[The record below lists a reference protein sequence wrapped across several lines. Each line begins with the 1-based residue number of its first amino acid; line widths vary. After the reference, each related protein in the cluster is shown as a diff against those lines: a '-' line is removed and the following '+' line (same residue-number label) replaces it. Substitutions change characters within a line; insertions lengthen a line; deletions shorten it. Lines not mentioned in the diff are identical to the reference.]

1 MVYFFSVAMTFLYQ
15 VDTADHRKLE
25 EFEAKRLQESL
36 GLPSS
41 YTEKDCQ
48 SVIMDYFK
56 LVSSMDIVYH
66 ASYSVVESFADWSH
80 HSHTVYRAEVPR
92 ETRRLIQLVINGVP
106 LDDNFA
112 EYLHSGR
119 GDIRAVW
126 CFTPVSQVLS
136 PAQDPIPTLPFGSN
150 HQDFYFLHTNEAGF
164 FQCVCTD
171 LEVIAR
177 ILYRGKNCCFLVS
190 LTSYGPYRYM
200 AAMERLDDIIAILAW
215 IVSEF
220 HEVNT
225 YHPRT
230 NAVMRAWVSRFSSHP
245 YELLLARAYNLRL
258 YQSGEHP
265 KPTKHGYVVYPHVYV
280 PCGKHYFRHSYQSDQ
295 MFPPHCSN
303 IFCLLWTSIK
313 DTGQRR
319 RFLSI

>member
-150 HQDFYFLHTNEAGF
+150 PQDFHFLHTNEAGF
-164 FQCVCTD
+164 FSACVQT
-171 LEVIAR
+171 L
-177 ILYRGKNCCFLVS
+177 
-190 LTSYGPYRYM
+190 
-200 AAMERLDDIIAILAW
+200 
-215 IVSEF
+215 
-220 HEVNT
+220 
-225 YHPRT
+225 
-230 NAVMRAWVSRFSSHP
+230 
-245 YELLLARAYNLRL
+245 
-258 YQSGEHP
+258 
-265 KPTKHGYVVYPHVYV
+265 KP
-280 PCGKHYFRHSYQSDQ
+280 
-295 MFPPHCSN
+295 
-303 IFCLLWTSIK
+303 
-313 DTGQRR
+313 
-319 RFLSI
+319 